1 MNNNNKIY
9 KAFNH
14 YAFVIKDE
22 FYFMLHDSGVMLLML
37 GAIFIYS
44 TLYSLAYRNQVVR
57 NLPVA
62 VVDLNNTPTSR

>member
-37 GAIFIYS
+37 VLS
-44 TLYSLAYRNQVVR
+44 
-57 NLPVA
+57 
-62 VVDLNNTPTSR
+62 